1 MWGRSVH
8 IKESVVHLYGFMHEM
23 TVVSVLK
30 DACTWAVSRQRHAWR
45 CDLAMMIIQH
55 LQTTTVRTSY
65 WTGKKK
71 PQPERR
77 ATDRPYERQTVR
89 TTNRTTE
96 RTKDCVNDRTNEP
109 TERTKDRAKD
119 RANDRTDDRPTE
131 RTTDRTNNRQQ
142 SCCDDDELYKR
153 CITQCNLTP
162 STAAIYKHGVSQ
174 AARKTAISTS
184 TTTIMP
190 VDKQRF
196 AG

>member
-55 LQTTTVRTSY
+55 LQTTTVCTSY
-65 WTGKKK
+65 WTGMKK

-89 TTNRTTE
+89 TSNRTAE
-96 RTKDCVNDRTNEP
+96 RT
-109 TERTKDRAKD
+109 KD
-119 RANDRTDDRPTE
+119 RANDRTNEGPSERRTEQRTE
-131 RTTDRTNNRQQ
+131 RMTDRTNNRQN
-142 SCCDDDELYKR
+142 SCCDHDELYKR

-162 STAAIYKHGVSQ
+162 SIAAIYKHGVSQ

-190 VDKQRF
+190 VDKRF
-196 AG
+196 PG

>member
-1 MWGRSVH
+1 
-8 IKESVVHLYGFMHEM
+8 MHEM

-89 TTNRTTE
+89 TTNRTAE
-96 RTKDCVNDRTNEP
+96 RTKDRTNRPNERRTDWT

-119 RANDRTDDRPTE
+119 RANDRQD
-131 RTTDRTNNRQQ
+131 

-162 STAAIYKHGVSQ
+162 SIAAIYKHGVSQ

>member
-89 TTNRTTE
+89 TSNRTA
-96 RTKDCVNDRTNEP
+96 
-109 TERTKDRAKD
+109 ERTKDRA
-119 RANDRTDDRPTE
+119 NDRPYERPIERLSEQKTE
-131 RTTDRTNNRQQ
+131 RTDRTNEGPIERPNERRTEQRTERMT
-142 SCCDDDELYKR
+142 DK
-153 CITQCNLTP
+153 
-162 STAAIYKHGVSQ
+162 TAAVTMMNCTNGV
-174 AARKTAISTS
+174 
-184 TTTIMP
+184 
-190 VDKQRF
+190 
-196 AG
+196 